1 MKMCKMINKKRM
13 IIGMV
18 LSSIMFVG
26 CGNKDISNNT
36 NTNTGINTTQS
47 TKVEQ
52 NKNTTSNSKKID
64 LISVLNNA
72 KKIEVKEK
80 LISVGAG
87 YDVYADDVHVGE
99 IKGKYINLTGDV
111 FELKDLD
118 GNVVKSEKQI
128 KRWNLKLNRMAEVY
142 DKDKNIS
149 GYIGEE
155 KIKDMFS
162 WGYKFHF
169 YDKDKNEIGYTD
181 QKVLSFT
188 DTFKVYDTNKNLDY
202 IIKGE
207 LISLTSSYDIEV
219 NDTSDVKAEDVVFY
233 TAIQNEI
240 TRADKK
246 KSKNKA
252 KKVSN
257 IGNSIVATGVVN
269 NVANKTTAT
278 SSSNK
283 VVATSNNTTNTNK
296 VDDKSSVSKN
306 TANTSATKPNN
317 KVNLAKDNNTSTSKN
332 NSSTI
337 NKTTTSNRK
346 SIGSSMNT
354 SFSGKSSSSS
364 SAKKLTTSKSSSF
377 SSKRRK

>member
-1 MKMCKMINKKRM
+1 MYKSINKKRI
-13 IIGMV
+13 IIGMI
-18 LSSIMFVG
+18 LSSMIFVG
-26 CGNKDISNNT
+26 CGNKEISNNT
-36 NTNTGINTTQS
+36 NTTQS

-52 NKNTTSNSKKID
+52 NKNTTSNSEKID

-80 LISVGAG
+80 LVSIGAG

-111 FELKDLD
+111 FELKDLN

-155 KIKDMFS
+155 RIKDMFS

-188 DTFKVYDTNKNLDY
+188 DTFKVYDMNKNLDY
-202 IIKGE
+202 VIKGE

-246 KSKNKA
+246 KSKNKT

-257 IGNSIVATGVVN
+257 IVNSAVATGVVN
-269 NVANKTTAT
+269 NVTNKTTT
-278 SSSNK
+278 TSSNK
-283 VVATSNNTTNTNK
+283 AVATYNSTT
-296 VDDKSSVSKN
+296 S
-306 TANTSATKPNN
+306 TAKPNN
-317 KVNLAKDNNTSTSKN
+317 KITLTKDNASATTSSKVSLVKDNNTSVSKNNSNKN

-337 NKTTTSNRK
+337 NKATTSNRK
-346 SIGSSMNT
+346 PIGSSMN
-354 SFSGKSSSSS
+354 SSYSNKYSSSS
-364 SAKKLTTSKSSSF
+364 SAKKTNSF
-377 SSKRRK
+377 SSKRRR

>member
-1 MKMCKMINKKRM
+1 MNRLINKKRI

-18 LSSIMFVG
+18 LSSMMFVG

-36 NTNTGINTTQS
+36 NTTQS

-52 NKNTTSNSKKID
+52 NKNTTSNSEKID

-80 LISVGAG
+80 LVSIGAG

-111 FELKDLD
+111 FELKDLN

-155 KIKDMFS
+155 RIKDMFS

-188 DTFKVYDTNKNLDY
+188 DTFKVYDMNKNLDY
-202 IIKGE
+202 VIKGE

-246 KSKNKA
+246 KSKNKT

-257 IGNSIVATGVVN
+257 IVNSAVATGVVN
-269 NVANKTTAT
+269 NVTNKTTTT

-283 VVATSNNTTNTNK
+283 AVATYNITPSTVKPNNKINLTKDNASATTSSK
-296 VDDKSSVSKN
+296 VSLVKDNNASVSKN
-306 TANTSATKPNN
+306 TSN
-317 KVNLAKDNNTSTSKN
+317 KN

-337 NKTTTSNRK
+337 NKATTSNRK
-346 SIGSSMNT
+346 PIGSSMN
-354 SFSGKSSSSS
+354 SSYSNKYSSSS
-364 SAKKLTTSKSSSF
+364 SAKKTTTSKTSSF
-377 SSKRRK
+377 SSKRRR

>member
-1 MKMCKMINKKRM
+1 MNRLINKKRI

-18 LSSIMFVG
+18 LSSMMFVG
-26 CGNKDISNNT
+26 CGNKEISNNT
-36 NTNTGINTTQS
+36 NTTQS

-52 NKNTTSNSKKID
+52 NKNTTSNSEKID

-80 LISVGAG
+80 LVSIGAG

-111 FELKDLD
+111 FELRDLN
-118 GNVVKSEKQI
+118 GNIVKSEKQI

-188 DTFKVYDTNKNLDY
+188 DTFKVYDMNKNLDY
-202 IIKGE
+202 VIKGE

-246 KSKNKA
+246 KSKNKT

-257 IGNSIVATGVVN
+257 IVNSAVATGVVN
-269 NVANKTTAT
+269 NVANKTTTT

-283 VVATSNNTTNTNK
+283 AVATYNSTPST
-296 VDDKSSVSKN
+296 V
-306 TANTSATKPNN
+306 KPNN
-317 KVNLAKDNNTSTSKN
+317 KINLTKDNASATTSSKVSLVKDNNTSVSKNNSNKN

-337 NKTTTSNRK
+337 NKATTSNRK
-346 SIGSSMNT
+346 PIGSSMN
-354 SFSGKSSSSS
+354 SSYSNKYSSSS
-364 SAKKLTTSKSSSF
+364 SAKKTNSF
-377 SSKRRK
+377 SSKRRR